1 MSRCLESTFLL
12 AVRATLWATV
22 LLHGQCS
29 RVDLGGLVSVFL
41 FICVV
46 YMYVC
51 LYMCREHIWCFTH
64 YSHSSLEKFSLKLG
78 LVFPVSHF
86 SCLYPV
92 ALGWVTGVPNHPRLY
107 VGAVSSNSGPYACQQ
122 AHHPLAFLRD
132 GGGRSEWFGVFSFP
146 PCESQQVNSGAQ
158 AWQWEPLP
166 SEPSWWP
173 LVVLY
178 FEF

>member
-1 MSRCLESTFLL
+1 MSYSS
-12 AVRATLWATV
+12 ATRPVFSSGSRWTGV
-22 LLHGQCS
+22 CFSFHMCSLH
-29 RVDLGGLVSVFL
+29 
-41 FICVV
+41 
-46 YMYVC
+46 VC
-51 LYMCREHIWCFTH
+51 MSLHVQGTH
-64 YSHSSLEKFSLKLG
+64 
-78 LVFPVSHF
+78 LVFYSLLSLFPWEILTETGA
-86 SCLYPV
+86 CLSRKPFFLSV
-92 ALGWVTGVPNHPRLY
+92 PCSTGWVTGVPNHPRLY
-107 VGAVSSNSGPYACQQ
+107 VGAVSSNPGPYACQQ